1 MGPRPEGHGES
12 DHRKDLR
19 LGFYALQWGHVQKDM
34 ERDPVKGL
42 LNLVFG
48 ASMGP
53 RPEGHGEDSGFRCM
67 SFVALASMGPR
78 PEGHGELAWPY
89 SDFLPRSPLQWGHVQ
104 KDMESPD
111 KEGTKEK
118 EIMLQWGHVQKDMES
133 HQVVYVSHRL
143 WPGFN
148 GATSRRTWRA

>member
-78 PEGHGELAWPY
+78 PEGHGEKLAYGVPQ
-89 SDFLPRSPLQWGHVQ
+89 SHHVASMGPRPEGHG
-104 KDMESPD
+104 
-111 KEGTKEK
+111 EGSYPSTE
-118 EIMLQWGHVQKDMES
+118 
-133 HQVVYVSHRL
+133 R
-143 WPGFN
+143 
-148 GATSRRTWRA
+148 